1 MQAVYGD
8 LTRGGRCTPPR
19 HTRLVPMVPGKPA
32 QRKASKADDSPP
44 RYFVWVRG
52 LVGPEPQKWAALDFG
67 VDDWKREQV
76 LACRELPEQ
85 ERHHSLAMLA
95 RLYPAPPYS

>member
-1 MQAVYGD
+1 MQAVTGD
-8 LTRGGRCTPPR
+8 VTPGGRCAKAR
-19 HTRLVPMVPGKPA
+19 QTRLVPTVQGKA
-32 QRKASKADDSPP
+32 ARRRAGADDTPP

-76 LACRELPEQ
+76 LACLELPEH

-95 RLYPAPPYS
+95 RLYPAPPHA